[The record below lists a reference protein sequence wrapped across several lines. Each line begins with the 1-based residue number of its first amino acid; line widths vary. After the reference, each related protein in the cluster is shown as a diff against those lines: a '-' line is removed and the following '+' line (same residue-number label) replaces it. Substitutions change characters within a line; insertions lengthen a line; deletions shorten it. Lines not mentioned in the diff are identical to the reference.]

1 MDKIKHKDAKKII
14 KRNEF
19 AELVSSIG
27 KFASKNTENVI
38 ITAVIAVIIVV
49 AIPVIINF
57 RKTNEVKAERLIS
70 EANFYINRPVVE
82 DSNMTMYGF
91 FRSKNEKY
99 EKAIQTYLEVISKYR
114 GTNQAP
120 AAYLGAA
127 NAYYNNGMYKEA
139 LEYYGTF
146 IDKYK
151 SSPLYPEAL
160 SGKGYALYQSGNYQE
175 AVNVWQDT
183 KIFESGPN
191 ANDVKLKL
199 ADCYVKLNDKQ
210 KAIDIYKKITEEM
223 KGTFWA
229 SVASEKMKEIKL

>member
-82 DSNMTMYGF
+82 DSNM
-91 FRSKNEKY
+91 
-99 EKAIQTYLEVISKYR
+99 
-114 GTNQAP
+114 
-120 AAYLGAA
+120 
-127 NAYYNNGMYKEA
+127 
-139 LEYYGTF
+139 
-146 IDKYK
+146 
-151 SSPLYPEAL
+151 
-160 SGKGYALYQSGNYQE
+160 
-175 AVNVWQDT
+175 
-183 KIFESGPN
+183 
-191 ANDVKLKL
+191 
-199 ADCYVKLNDKQ
+199 
-210 KAIDIYKKITEEM
+210 
-223 KGTFWA
+223 
-229 SVASEKMKEIKL
+229 

>member
-38 ITAVIAVIIVV
+38 ITAVIAVVIIV
-49 AIPVIINF
+49 AIPVIVNF

-114 GTNQAP
+114 GTRQAP

-175 AVNVWQDT
+175 AAAAWQDS
-183 KIFESGPN
+183 KIFESSAN
-191 ANDVKLKL
+191 SNDVKLKL

-210 KAIDIYKKITEEM
+210 KAVSIYKKIMEEM